1 MARKRMIDPSIWINE
16 DFGTL
21 TNLAKLVYIGLISM
35 ADDEGRGKA
44 SPAYIKAVLFP
55 YNDDLRIADIIKTLS
70 EISSTMSVIFYSC
83 DENTY
88 YTLTSWKTWQKID
101 KPSKSKIPNF
111 NESTMERL
119 SFDEYS
125 TNTLRTLS
133 LNRIEKN
140 KNIKENKEK
149 RNTKEKRTNES
160 NKKFGEF
167 EDIIKSNFTDDEVIE
182 CVNEFIKM
190 RNTIKKPLTKRG
202 LELMIKKLY
211 KLTTNIDEQIEILNN
226 SIMNNWQSVYPLK
239 KNNEVKNNKGNFDD
253 FKELW
258 EEARKED
265 EQNGNNTDNN
275 TFSW

>member
-21 TNLAKLVYIGLISM
+21 TNLAKLVYIGLFSM

-83 DENTY
+83 DENMY

-101 KPSKSKIPNF
+101 KPSKSKIPKF
-111 NESTMERL
+111 DETTMERL
-119 SFDEYS
+119 SFDEHS

-140 KNIKENKEK
+140 KNTKEKKEK
-149 RNTKEKRTNES
+149 RNIKEKSPNE
-160 NKKFGEF
+160 NIEEF
-167 EDIIKSNFTDDEVIE
+167 KDIIKSNFADDEVIE

-190 RNTIKKPLTKRG
+190 RNAIKKPLTKRG

-239 KNNEVKNNKGNFDD
+239 KNTETKNNKGNFND

-258 EEARKED
+258 EEAKKED
-265 EQNGNNTDNN
+265 EQAGNSTNN
-275 TFSW
+275 NFTSW

>member
-16 DFGTL
+16 DFGAL

-55 YNDDLRIADIIKTLS
+55 YNDDLRIADIIKTLL

-88 YTLTSWKTWQKID
+88 YTLTSWNIWQKID
-101 KPSKSKIPNF
+101 KPSKSKIPEF
-111 NESTMERL
+111 DETTMERL

-125 TNTLRTLS
+125 TNTPRILP
-133 LNRIEKN
+133 LNRIEKNKN

-149 RNTKEKRTNES
+149 RNTKEKSQNE
-160 NKKFGEF
+160 KFGEF
-167 EDIIKSNFTDDEVIE
+167 TEIIESNFSDDEVIE

-190 RNTIKKPLTKRG
+190 RKAIKKPLTKRG

-226 SIMNNWQSVYPLK
+226 AIMNNWLSVYPLK
-239 KNNEVKNNKGNFDD
+239 KEKQEKNKGSFDD

-258 EEARKED
+258 EEAKKED
-265 EQNGNNTDNN
+265 EQNGNSTSNSFT
-275 TFSW
+275 SW